1 MWGLITVTS
10 YGSSLSIN
18 DKQPK
23 LPHIS
28 PKCSIRCKKVYN
40 ISYSIPDTNYSI
52 LNTIMTYIKDL
63 SNHQDETVTLKGWI
77 YNSRSSKAIH
87 FLEVRD
93 GSGLCQC
100 IVSLDDVGE
109 EVFEATGTLKQE
121 SSLEVTGKVVKDDRS
136 IGGYELH
143 ATDVKV
149 IQVSENYPIT
159 PKDHGVEFLMENRHL
174 WLRSQRQWA
183 AMQVRNTIQFA
194 IHRFFQQEGFIQMD
208 APIFTGN
215 AAEGTST
222 LFETDYFDEKA
233 YLTQSGQ
240 LYGEAMAMAHGKIY
254 TFGPTFR
261 AEKSKTRR
269 HLTEFWMIEPE
280 MAFYDLEMNMGLA
293 EKMLQ
298 FIVTEVLDKNKAELE
313 ILERDTTKLE
323 KASKEPFKRIS
334 YTEAVE
340 QLKSEKTASILDRM
354 EKDRNEELT
363 TIKNE
368 LEEIKKEHGSAK
380 KWRKA
385 QIDQRIKEIHARID
399 QVEEDLRNIPVW
411 KESASNFQWGNDF
424 GGSDETILTLQYD
437 TPVMVHRYPAEVK
450 AFYMKRDPGNDKLA
464 LALDVLAPEGYGE
477 IIGGSQR
484 EDDLETLRSR
494 IKEHDLPEDVF
505 NWFLDLRRY
514 GSVPHSGFGLGLERT
529 VAWICG
535 LSHVRETI
543 PFPRMLGR
551 LRP

>member
-1 MWGLITVTS
+1 
-10 YGSSLSIN
+10 
-18 DKQPK
+18 
-23 LPHIS
+23 
-28 PKCSIRCKKVYN
+28 
-40 ISYSIPDTNYSI
+40 
-52 LNTIMTYIKDL
+52 MTYINQL
-63 SNHQDETVTLKGWI
+63 SAYENESVTLKGWV
-77 YNSRSSKAIH
+77 YNSRSGKGIH
-87 FLEVRD
+87 FIELRD
-93 GSGLCQC
+93 GTGLCQC
-100 IVSLDDVGE
+100 VVAEGDVGE
-109 EVFEATGTLKQE
+109 VVFEAAGSLKQE
-121 SSLEVTGKVVKDDRS
+121 SSVEMTGKVVKDDRS
-136 IGGYELH
+136 VGGYELH
-143 ATDVKV
+143 VTDVNV
-149 IQVSENYPIT
+149 IQVAENYPIT
-159 PKDHGVEFLMENRHL
+159 PKEHGVEFLMENRHL
-174 WLRSQRQWA
+174 WLRSRRQWA

-215 AAEGTST
+215 AAEGTTT
-222 LFETDYFDEKA
+222 LFETDYFEEKA

-280 MAFYDLEMNMGLA
+280 MAFYDLKMNMDLA
-293 EKMLQ
+293 ESMLK
-298 FIVTEVLDKNKAELE
+298 FIIKTVLDEKSEELE
-313 ILERDTTKLE
+313 ILERNTASLK
-323 KASKEPFKRIS
+323 KAVEEPFKRIS
-334 YTEAVE
+334 YSDAVDK
-340 QLKSEKTASILDRM
+340 LKSDETAALLNRM
-354 EKDRNEELT
+354 EEDRKSELA
-363 TIKNE
+363 TIKSE

-411 KESASNFQWGNDF
+411 KKSAANFQWGSDF
-424 GGSDETILTLQYD
+424 GGSDETILTMQYD

-450 AFYMKRDPGNDKLA
+450 AFYMKRDPENEKLA

-484 EDDLETLRSR
+484 EDDLEILRGR

-505 NWFLDLRRY
+505 SWYLDLRRY
-514 GSVPHSGFGLGLERT
+514 GTVPHSGFGLGLERT
-529 VAWICG
+529 VSWLCG

>member
-1 MWGLITVTS
+1 
-10 YGSSLSIN
+10 
-18 DKQPK
+18 
-23 LPHIS
+23 
-28 PKCSIRCKKVYN
+28 
-40 ISYSIPDTNYSI
+40 
-52 LNTIMTYIKDL
+52 MTYINQL
-63 SNHQDETVTLKGWI
+63 SSHEDESVTLKGWV

-87 FLEVRD
+87 FIELRD
-93 GSGLCQC
+93 GTGLCQC
-100 IVSLDDVGE
+100 IVALDEVGE
-109 EVFEATGTLKQE
+109 EAFEAAGTLKQE
-121 SSLEVTGKVVKDDRS
+121 SSVEITGKVVKDDRS
-136 IGGYELH
+136 VGGYELH
-143 ATDVKV
+143 ASGVKV
-149 IQVSENYPIT
+149 IQVAENYPIT

-174 WLRSQRQWA
+174 WLRSRRQWA

-215 AAEGTST
+215 AAEGTTT
-222 LFETDYFDEKA
+222 LFETEYFDEKA

-280 MAFYDLEMNMGLA
+280 MAFYDLDMNMDLA

-298 FIVTEVLDKNKAELE
+298 FVVKTVLDEKRAELE
-313 ILERDTTKLE
+313 ILERDISVLE
-323 KASKEPFKRIS
+323 KAAAEPFKRIS

-340 QLKSEKTASILDRM
+340 QLKSDKTANMLEQMETDR
-354 EKDRNEELT
+354 KEELESIQT
-363 TIKNE
+363 E

-399 QVEEDLRNIPVW
+399 QIEEDLRNIPVW
-411 KESASNFQWGNDF
+411 KKSAAGFEWGADF
-424 GGSDETILTLQYD
+424 GGSDETILTMQYD

-450 AFYMKRDPGNDKLA
+450 AFYMKRDPEDESLA

-477 IIGGSQR
+477 IVGGSQR
-484 EDDLETLRSR
+484 EDSLEILQER
-494 IKEHDLPEDVF
+494 IAEHDLPEDLF
-505 NWFLDLRRY
+505 NWYLDLRKF

-535 LSHVRETI
+535 LTHVRETI

>member
-1 MWGLITVTS
+1 MS
-10 YGSSLSIN
+10 
-18 DKQPK
+18 
-23 LPHIS
+23 
-28 PKCSIRCKKVYN
+28 
-40 ISYSIPDTNYSI
+40 
-52 LNTIMTYIKDL
+52 MTYIENLADHDGQ
-63 SNHQDETVTLKGWI
+63 SVTLKGWI
-77 YNSRSSKAIH
+77 YNIRSSKAIH

-100 IVSLDDVGE
+100 IVAADDVSE
-109 EVFEATGTLKQE
+109 EVFEAAGELKQE
-121 SSLEVTGKVVKDDRS
+121 SSLEITGEVVKDDRS

-143 ATDVKV
+143 ATDLKV
-149 IQVSENYPIT
+149 IQIAENYPIT
-159 PKDHGVEFLMENRHL
+159 PKEHGVEFLMENRHL

-194 IHRFFQQEGFIQMD
+194 IHQFFQEEGFVQMD

-215 AAEGTST
+215 AAEGTTT

-254 TFGPTFR
+254 TYGPTFR

-280 MAFYDLEMNMGLA
+280 MAFYDLDMNMDLA
-293 EKMLQ
+293 EAMVQ
-298 FIVTEVLDKNKAELE
+298 FIVKTVLNKNESELK
-313 ILERDTTKLE
+313 ILERDTAYLE
-323 KASKEPFKRIS
+323 KAATDPFIRIS
-334 YTEAVE
+334 YSDAVE
-340 QLKSEKTASILDRM
+340 QLKSKKTAELLDQM
-354 EKDRNEELT
+354 EVDRKEELEA
-363 TIKNE
+363 IKKE
-368 LEEIKKEHGSAK
+368 EKEIKKEHGSAK

-385 QIDQRIKEIHARID
+385 QIDQRIKEIHARVD
-399 QVEEDLRNIPVW
+399 QIEEDLRNIPVW
-411 KESASNFQWGNDF
+411 KESAKNFEWGNDF
-424 GGSDETILTLQYD
+424 GGSDETILTMQYD
-437 TPVMVHRYPAEVK
+437 TPLMIHRYPAKVK
-450 AFYMKRDPGNDKLA
+450 AFYMKRDPEDEKLA

-484 EDDLETLRSR
+484 EDSLDVLKKR
-494 IKEHDLPEDVF
+494 IAEHDLPEEVF
-505 NWFLDLRRY
+505 NWYLDLRRF
-514 GSVPHSGFGLGLERT
+514 GTVPHSGYGLGLERT